1 MIKDD
6 VILLI
11 ELLTKCHFNLLI
23 TGGVGAGKTQM
34 LMDTILPQINNKALL
49 IQRYPEIENN
59 NDNITVIHAK
69 DFKNTDDFN
78 TIIYDELAIKS
89 GDINKICQA
98 KKEGKTVI
106 ITTNHASSLNSYSV
120 FVKLKELL
128 SEELPNTSKK
138 VIKSKIDNLFDFHI
152 KLSRQGCF
160 FYIDS
165 INEIYNGNINEIIKF
180 ENNEYKTIN
189 LPSII
194 ACEKIKNELEKT
206 KFDIFDKIID
216 KFN

>member
-23 TGGVGAGKTQM
+23 TGGIGVGKTQM
-34 LMDTILPQINNKALL
+34 LINTILPQINNKALL

-194 ACEKIKNELEKT
+194 ACKKIKNELEKT

>member
-23 TGGVGAGKTQM
+23 IGGVGAGKTQM
-34 LMDTILPQINNKALL
+34 LIDTILPQINNKALL

-128 SEELPNTSKK
+128 SEELPKTSKK

>member
-34 LMDTILPQINNKALL
+34 LIDTILPQINNKALL

-89 GDINKICQA
+89 GDINKIC
-98 KKEGKTVI
+98 
-106 ITTNHASSLNSYSV
+106 
-120 FVKLKELL
+120 
-128 SEELPNTSKK
+128 
-138 VIKSKIDNLFDFHI
+138 
-152 KLSRQGCF
+152 
-160 FYIDS
+160 
-165 INEIYNGNINEIIKF
+165 
-180 ENNEYKTIN
+180 
-189 LPSII
+189 
-194 ACEKIKNELEKT
+194 
-206 KFDIFDKIID
+206 
-216 KFN
+216 